1 MGPEFH
7 FALSR
12 GSSGSSKIMADKCA
26 VLAEAALG
34 AAMVIH
40 AALPDRERAFL
51 TAGSRSCWPQV
62 LRDPQ
67 ADYGETRVR
76 AVPTR
81 AEIDWAE
88 RVIAYASARRCAAD
102 AIPGEDRV
110 LVATVLRAKLWP
122 GEQGFRWG
130 DAGRVLGLSP
140 RTVRW
145 RFDRAMRRVA
155 GALAALGV
163 DVAGLA
169 PLDDEVTL
177 DAARAVRDDD
187 RAFEQ
192 GFAAWIGGAE
202 G

>member
-1 MGPEFH
+1 
-7 FALSR
+7 
-12 GSSGSSKIMADKCA
+12 MADISPQ
-26 VLAEAALG
+26 VAEAALG
-34 AAMVIH
+34 AALVIH

-67 ADYGETRVR
+67 ADYGETRAR

-88 RVIAYASARRCAAD
+88 RVIAYRSRGRCAAD
-102 AIPGEDRV
+102 AIPGEDRA

-122 GEQGFRWG
+122 GDQGFRWV
-130 DAGRVLGLSP
+130 DAGRVAGLSA
-140 RTVRW
+140 RSARW
-145 RFDRAMRRVA
+145 RFDRAMGRVA
-155 GALAALGV
+155 RALAALGV

-169 PLDDEVTL
+169 GPDDEVEL
-177 DAARAVRDDD
+177 DGARAVRDDD
-187 RAFEQ
+187 RTFEQ
-192 GFAAWIGGAE
+192 GLAAWIGGVE